1 MVRRT
6 RRQLS
11 WIRRTSRLTYSRA
24 WLSISRSSR
33 PRCLTRSTRLCL
45 LSARSHW
52 VGRTEAMRFS
62 SEPGWRWLW
71 RLRLGTAERSELT
84 WRWTIW
90 MKWWAFVLILA
101 TIELADLGHRL
112 SVGLVTFSVVVLV
125 MFWNFWGFWV
135 EVHVMKKCFWSA
147 GWWWLDCVGHWW
159 WDLGLIVLVW
169 VWLCWY
175 GFVVIGF
182 LIWV

>member
-6 RRQLS
+6 RRRSS
-11 WIRRTSRLTYSRA
+11 WIRRTPRLTYSRA

-52 VGRTEAMRFS
+52 LGRTEAMCFS
-62 SEPGWRWLW
+62 SEPSWRWLW

-90 MKWWAFVLILA
+90 MRRWAFVLILA

-125 MFWNFWGFWV
+125 MFWNFCGFLS
-135 EVHVMKKCFWSA
+135 WSSCYEEMFLIGGVVVA
-147 GWWWLDCVGHWW
+147 WLCRSLVVGFGFDCVG
-159 WDLGLIVLVW
+159 LGLIVL
-169 VWLCWY
+169 
-175 GFVVIGF
+175 I
-182 LIWV
+182 